1 MLNSLISQVY
11 AAGGTIGVPQPS
23 GMKITDIGV
32 LISRVISVAFIVA
45 GIMTFGFLVYGG
57 IEWLTSGG
65 DKGKTESARGRITAA
80 VVGLAIVAASWAL
93 MKLIAYFFGVDV
105 FEGNINIPKPYSNP
119 ARLTAWLLAG

>member
-1 MLNSLISQVY
+1 MSLISQVM
-11 AAGGTIGVPQPS
+11 AANTLGVPQPT

-45 GIMTFGFLVYGG
+45 GILTFALLVIGG

-65 DKGKTESARGRITAA
+65 DKTNTEKARNRITAA
-80 VVGLAIVAASWAL
+80 IVGLAIVAASWAL

-105 FEGNINIPKPYSNP
+105 FEGNINLPKPY
-119 ARLTAWLLAG
+119 

>member
-1 MLNSLISQVY
+1 MSLIPQVL
-11 AAGGTIGVPQPS
+11 AAAGTIGVPQPT

-32 LISRVISVAFIVA
+32 LISRVISLAFIVA
-45 GIMTFGFLVYGG
+45 GILTFAFLVMGG

-65 DKGKTESARGRITAA
+65 DKGKTENARNRITAA

-105 FEGNINIPKPYSNP
+105 FEGNINIPKPY
-119 ARLTAWLLAG
+119 